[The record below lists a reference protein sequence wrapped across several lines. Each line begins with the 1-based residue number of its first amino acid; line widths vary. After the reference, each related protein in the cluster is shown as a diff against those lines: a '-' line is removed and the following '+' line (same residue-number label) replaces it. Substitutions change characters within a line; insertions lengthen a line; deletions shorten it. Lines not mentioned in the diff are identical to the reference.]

1 MSKQFERTLEAAT
14 DQVVVD
20 TDWSGIM
27 ECIDMVR
34 GKDVSAKDAASAI
47 SRRLKNSNPNIVH
60 HTLVL
65 LEACM
70 KNCGTAF
77 HAEIMSTR
85 FLDQLKDI
93 VITSSPGKVQEKI
106 LELIQIWHSA
116 FAKRQEYA
124 AISDVH
130 RILKHHGY
138 KFPAAKESDAM
149 FAAQCAPDWVDGDQC
164 FRCRS
169 EFGIFNR
176 KHHCRACGQ
185 IFCDRCSSH
194 QLLLPQFG
202 IEKKVRVCDTCF
214 EKNNKKIAPQNVNKD
229 NEDEKRRQKELEDKE
244 EEELALAIALSQ
256 SDAEHKKS
264 RGREWTPAVAETPN
278 PYFPAPPASNDGNES
293 IYKGAA
299 MSVVDDRLLPG
310 DNLSVDSNLAHYLN
324 RDYWQK
330 KSTDTS
336 ANAPPPSDISYA
348 SIHNGMNNTFAFPSN
363 NYADITK
370 ENVEPVFSLDPLTKK
385 VQNLTMDEDEAET
398 GKTKS
403 FCDHIREKIDTMD
416 NRMRSNLMRNRSIV
430 NDSSIHGLFVQLTDM
445 HGDVLERLNT
455 LENDREYF
463 ERLQDHLAHIQE
475 SRQAVNALREEHERQ
490 RQERLLAEQRERQAQ
505 MQQKLSIMQNDREY
519 FERLQ
524 DHLAHIQESR
534 QAVNALR
541 EEHERQRQE
550 RLLAEQRERQAQM
563 QQKLSIMRIKKQEM
577 ILHQRQLA
585 LQRFQEQEQNMQQRK
600 TIAPQYSGYPE
611 NNYPTQSTENNM
623 PGNYYGQPMMPP
635 IMNPQPI
642 HPGHMLPSSQSMT
655 PQPMTSQTMLPT
667 HTQGMPFSTMPP
679 QQYMMLPQHGYNQF
693 PPQHHLM
700 YMNPNQPQHF
710 YPSENHQQ
718 NHQHNNQQ

>member
-34 GKDVSAKDAASAI
+34 GKDVSAKDAAAAI

-93 VITSSPGKVQEKI
+93 VITSAPGKVQEKI

-149 FAAQCAPDWVDGDQC
+149 FVAQCAPDWVDGDQC

-169 EFGIFNR
+169 EFGLFNR

-214 EKNNKKIAPQNVNKD
+214 EKNNKKSATQTVKKD
-229 NEDEKRRQKELEDKE
+229 DEDEKRRLKELEDKE

-256 SDAEHKKS
+256 SEVEHKKH
-264 RGREWTPAVAETPN
+264 RVREWTPLALAIALSQSEVEQKKHRVREWTPVAETN
-278 PYFPAPPASNDGNES
+278 TYFAPPSNDGNES

-299 MSVVDDRLLPG
+299 MSVIDDRPLPA

-330 KSTDTS
+330 KSTDNS
-336 ANAPPPSDISYA
+336 ANAPPPSDISY
-348 SIHNGMNNTFAFPSN
+348 SSTRNGSN
-363 NYADITK
+363 NYALPPNNLGDITK
-370 ENVEPVFSLDPLTKK
+370 QNVDPVFSLDSTLTKK
-385 VQNLTMDEDEAET
+385 FQNVALDDDEAET

-403 FCDHIREKIDTMD
+403 FCDQIRERIDIMD

-430 NDSSIHGLFVQLTDM
+430 NDSAIHALFVQLTDM

-455 LENDREYF
+455 LENNREYY

-505 MQQKLSIMQNDREY
+505 MQQKL
-519 FERLQ
+519 
-524 DHLAHIQESR
+524 A
-534 QAVNALR
+534 
-541 EEHERQRQE
+541 
-550 RLLAEQRERQAQM
+550 
-563 QQKLSIMRIKKQEM
+563 IMRIKK
-577 ILHQRQLA
+577 HV
-585 LQRFQEQEQNMQQRK
+585 
-600 TIAPQYSGYPE
+600 
-611 NNYPTQSTENNM
+611 
-623 PGNYYGQPMMPP
+623 
-635 IMNPQPI
+635 
-642 HPGHMLPSSQSMT
+642 
-655 PQPMTSQTMLPT
+655 
-667 HTQGMPFSTMPP
+667 
-679 QQYMMLPQHGYNQF
+679 
-693 PPQHHLM
+693 
-700 YMNPNQPQHF
+700 
-710 YPSENHQQ
+710 
-718 NHQHNNQQ
+718 

>member
-34 GKDVSAKDAASAI
+34 GKDVSAKDAAAAI

-169 EFGIFNR
+169 EFGLFNR

-202 IEKKVRVCDTCF
+202 IEKKVRVCDTCY
-214 EKNNKKIAPQNVNKD
+214 EKNNKKIAPQNVKKD
-229 NEDEKRRQKELEDKE
+229 DEDERRRQKELEDKE

-256 SDAEHKKS
+256 SEAEHKKS

-278 PYFPAPPASNDGNES
+278 PYFPPPPASNDENES

-299 MSVVDDRLLPG
+299 MSVIDDRPLPA

-336 ANAPPPSDISYA
+336 ANAPPPSDISY
-348 SIHNGMNNTFAFPSN
+348 SSTRNGINNTYAFPSN
-363 NYADITK
+363 NPADITK

-385 VQNLTMDEDEAET
+385 VQNLTFDEDEAET
-398 GKTKS
+398 GKTRS

-505 MQQKLSIMQNDREY
+505 MQQKLSIM
-519 FERLQ
+519 
-524 DHLAHIQESR
+524 
-534 QAVNALR
+534 
-541 EEHERQRQE
+541 
-550 RLLAEQRERQAQM
+550 
-563 QQKLSIMRIKKQEM
+563 RIKKQEM

-600 TIAPQYSGYPE
+600 TIPPQFSGYPE
-611 NNYPTQSTENNM
+611 NNYPAPSSENNM

-635 IMNPQPI
+635 IMNPQPM
-642 HPGHMLPSSQSMT
+642 HPGHILPSHSMT
-655 PQPMTSQTMLPT
+655 PQPMVSQSMTSQPMLPNIMGS
-667 HTQGMPFSTMPP
+667 QGMPFSTMPP
-679 QQYMMLPQHGYNQF
+679 QQYMMLPQQGYNPF
-693 PPQHHLM
+693 PLQQQQQSM

-710 YPSENHQQ
+710 YPPENHQQ
-718 NHQHNNQQ
+718 

>member
-34 GKDVSAKDAASAI
+34 GKDVSAKDAAAAI

-60 HTLVL
+60 HTLVLLEACMKNCGTAVIL

-93 VITSSPGKVQEKI
+93 VITSAPGKVQEKI

-149 FAAQCAPDWVDGDQC
+149 FVAQCAPDWVDGDQC

-169 EFGIFNR
+169 EFGLFNR

-214 EKNNKKIAPQNVNKD
+214 EKNNKKSATQTVKKD
-229 NEDEKRRQKELEDKE
+229 DEDEKRRLKELEDKE

-256 SDAEHKKS
+256 SEVEHKKH
-264 RGREWTPAVAETPN
+264 RVREWTPLALAIALSQSEVEQKKHRVREWTPVAETN
-278 PYFPAPPASNDGNES
+278 TYFAPPSNDGNES

-299 MSVVDDRLLPG
+299 MSVIDDRPLPA

-330 KSTDTS
+330 KSTDNS
-336 ANAPPPSDISYA
+336 ANAPPPSDISY
-348 SIHNGMNNTFAFPSN
+348 SSTRNGSN
-363 NYADITK
+363 NYALPPNNLGDITK
-370 ENVEPVFSLDPLTKK
+370 QNVDPVFSLDSTLTKK
-385 VQNLTMDEDEAET
+385 FQNVALDDDEAET

-403 FCDHIREKIDTMD
+403 FCDQIRERIDIMD

-430 NDSSIHGLFVQLTDM
+430 NDSAIHALFVQLTDM

-455 LENDREYF
+455 LENNREYY

-505 MQQKLSIMQNDREY
+505 MQQKL
-519 FERLQ
+519 
-524 DHLAHIQESR
+524 A
-534 QAVNALR
+534 
-541 EEHERQRQE
+541 
-550 RLLAEQRERQAQM
+550 
-563 QQKLSIMRIKKQEM
+563 IMRIKK
-577 ILHQRQLA
+577 HV
-585 LQRFQEQEQNMQQRK
+585 
-600 TIAPQYSGYPE
+600 
-611 NNYPTQSTENNM
+611 
-623 PGNYYGQPMMPP
+623 
-635 IMNPQPI
+635 
-642 HPGHMLPSSQSMT
+642 
-655 PQPMTSQTMLPT
+655 
-667 HTQGMPFSTMPP
+667 
-679 QQYMMLPQHGYNQF
+679 
-693 PPQHHLM
+693 
-700 YMNPNQPQHF
+700 
-710 YPSENHQQ
+710 
-718 NHQHNNQQ
+718 